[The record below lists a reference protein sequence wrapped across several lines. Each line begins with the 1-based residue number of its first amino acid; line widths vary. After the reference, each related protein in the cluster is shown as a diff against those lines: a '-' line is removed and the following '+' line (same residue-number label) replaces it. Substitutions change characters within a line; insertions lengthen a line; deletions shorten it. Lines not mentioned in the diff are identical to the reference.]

1 VYKRQVHRP
10 FYFYSEAY
18 NLDTKDGL
26 HRVRTTYE
34 VYNKEKMRQEVV
46 DVMIKDW
53 IEPGNIAYFGAEYHP
68 MDLVPGN
75 YIIVLKVKDL
85 ISGKE
90 RSAVTEVR
98 LVGPQ

>member
-1 VYKRQVHRP
+1 M
-10 FYFYSEAY
+10 
-18 NLDTKDGL
+18 

-34 VYNKEKMRQEVV
+34 VFIKERMRQEVV

-53 IEPGNIAYFGAEYHP
+53 IEPGNIAYLGAEYHP
-68 MDLVPGN
+68 MDLAPGS
-75 YIIVLKVKDL
+75 YIIVLRVKDL

-98 LVGPQ
+98 LIGPR